1 MRKQY
6 VIWGVALLVL
16 FLIKAGD
23 CAGAEQP
30 GPGQWL
36 LVTAPAFR
44 KELTPLIEQRRTE
57 GFKVTIL
64 ETTNVLTVEQIQ
76 QGDGLP
82 LQTYLEAHCGRSNGP
97 NYLLLA
103 GVTGISGLTNDE
115 QITVP
120 ALRGAIGRMKGKPDD
135 YGYSLPDKDGLP
147 ALAVG
152 RFPARTAAEVR
163 GMVAKTL
170 NVELDQQPGSWR
182 NRLVLLTG
190 DTGGGP
196 MADMMVEP
204 ALAARL
210 ERLDPAWNVHGIMST
225 SGSRYYLPAGP
236 AHDAALQ
243 ALAEGQLISVF
254 MGHSSAGGMWLTGN
268 HFITRQD
275 WGNVKIPRGPGIFFT
290 CGCFACQLRG
300 RDGEG
305 YGLTAIRNAGGP
317 AAVIGASGESWAAPG
332 QLAMD
337 GLLRCCAKPPFPTR
351 LADYWLSVQAGLA
364 RGEIEE
370 VMFKLFDQFDG
381 SQGRVSLPVQR
392 REHLEMWMLLGDP
405 ALHLPLVP
413 SDISMEVP
421 ATISPGGSLTVK
433 GSVPANLA
441 GAVVRVTLERPI
453 NSLPAGLE
461 KPPAASAEN
470 RADRE
475 RVAIENCERA
485 NKFVLASVEARLD
498 GNKFA
503 CTVAAPAQ
511 LPWAKLIVRA
521 SAAGQAGAACGVA
534 ALPVNQQ

>member
-1 MRKQY
+1 MRKQQ
-6 VIWGVALLVL
+6 VIWGVALLIL
-16 FLIKAGD
+16 FLKGAGD
-23 CAGAEQP
+23 CAGAEQHEP
-30 GPGQWL
+30 AQWL

-44 KELTPLIEQRRTE
+44 KELTPLIEQRRAE
-57 GFKVTIL
+57 GFKVMVL
-64 ETTNVLTVEQIQ
+64 ETTNVLTEEQIQ

-82 LQTYLEAHCGRSNGP
+82 LQAYLKEHCGPGDGP

-103 GVTGISGLTNDE
+103 GVTGTFGSTNDE

-120 ALRGAIGRMKGKPDD
+120 ALRGAVGRMKGKPGD

-147 ALAVG
+147 AQAVG

-170 NVELDQQPGSWR
+170 NLVLDQQPGSWR

-210 ERLDPAWNVHGIMST
+210 ERLDPSWNVHGIMST
-225 SGSRYYLPAGP
+225 SRSRYYLPGELAY
-236 AHDAALQ
+236 DAALQ
-243 ALAEGQLISVF
+243 ALAEGELISVF
-254 MGHSSAGGMWLTGN
+254 MGHSSASGMWLTGN

-275 WGNVKIPRGPGIFFT
+275 WGNVKIPHGPGIFFT

-305 YGLTAIRNAGGP
+305 YGLTAMRNADGP

-332 QLAMD
+332 QLALD
-337 GLLRCCAKPPFPTR
+337 GLLRCCSKPPFPTR

-364 RGEIEE
+364 KGEIEE
-370 VMFKLFDQFDG
+370 MMFKLFDQFDG
-381 SQGRVSLPVQR
+381 SQGKVSLPVQR

-405 ALHLPLVP
+405 ALSLPLMP
-413 SDISMEVP
+413 SDILIDVP
-421 ATISPGGSLTVK
+421 ATISPGGTVTVK
-433 GSVPANLA
+433 GSVAGRLA
-441 GAVVRVTLERPI
+441 GAVVRVTVERPI

-475 RVAIENCERA
+475 RVAIENCGRA
-485 NKFVLASVEARLD
+485 NNFVLASVEARLD
-498 GNKFA
+498 GNKFV
-503 CTVAAPAQ
+503 CTLAAPAQ

-521 SAAGQAGAACGVA
+521 GAASPSGAASGVVV
-534 ALPVNQQ
+534 LPVKQE

>member
-6 VIWGVALLVL
+6 LIWGVALLVL
-16 FLIKAGD
+16 FLSRAGD
-23 CAGAEQP
+23 CEGAEQHE
-30 GPGQWL
+30 PGQWL

-44 KELTPLIEQRRTE
+44 KELTPLIEQRRAE
-57 GFKVTIL
+57 GFKVTVL
-64 ETTNVLTVEQIQ
+64 DTTNVLTVEQIQ
-76 QGDGLP
+76 QGDGAP
-82 LQTYLEAHCGRSNGP
+82 LQAYLKEHCGPSNGP

-103 GVTGISGLTNDE
+103 GVTGTFGSTNDE

-120 ALRGAIGRMKGKPDD
+120 ALRGAVGRMKGKPGD

-152 RFPARTAAEVR
+152 RFPARTAVEVR

-170 NVELDQQPGSWR
+170 NLELDQQAGSWR

-225 SGSRYYLPAGP
+225 SGSRYYLPAAP
-236 AHDAALQ
+236 AHDAALRT
-243 ALAEGQLISVF
+243 LAEGQLISVF

-275 WGNVKIPRGPGIFFT
+275 LGKVKIPHGPGIFFT

-305 YGLTAIRNAGGP
+305 YGLTAMRNAEGP

-337 GLLRCCAKPPFPTR
+337 GLLRCCSKPPFPTR
-351 LADYWLSVQAGLA
+351 LAYYLLSVQAGLA

-370 VMFKLFDQFDG
+370 MMFKLFDQFDG
-381 SQGRVSLPVQR
+381 SQGKVSLAVQR

-405 ALHLPLVP
+405 ALHLPLAP
-413 SDISMEVP
+413 ADIPMEVP
-421 ATISPGGSLTVK
+421 ATIGPGATITVK
-433 GSVPANLA
+433 GSVPGRLA

-461 KPPAASAEN
+461 KLPAASAEN

-475 RVAIENCERA
+475 RVAIENCGRA
-485 NKFVLASVEARLD
+485 NNVVLASVEARLE
-498 GNKFA
+498 GNNFV

-521 SAAGQAGAACGVA
+521 SAASQAGAAFGVA
-534 ALPVNQQ
+534 TLPVKQ